1 MTSSEPADLRV
12 VPDMA
17 YEWLYVLGRL
27 EELLLTLALWEDEGA
42 QLPDPIAGRAALDAL
57 DNVYDAVRPTQSE
70 DEANPVPGRLLAPEG
85 RYEHMPVRFV
95 RIAGED
101 LSTLEHAAQV
111 LLTAAGE
118 TAEAIEQ
125 HARANGVHR
134 TELVGSV
141 SRLISV
147 VGLAWDED
155 VRLLW
160 SAVEPHAGRDVA
172 LSADQEQAYQRIGGR
187 IIRLWSYGHPA

>member
-1 MTSSEPADLRV
+1 MTGSEPADLRV

-70 DEANPVPGRLLAPEG
+70 DEANPVPGRLLAPDG

-101 LSTLEHAAQV
+101 LSTLSHAAQV

-118 TAEAIEQ
+118 SAGAIDQ
-125 HARANGVHR
+125 HARAHGVHR

-147 VGLAWDED
+147 VGLVWDED

-172 LSADQEQAYQRIGGR
+172 LSADQEQAYQRIAGR
-187 IIRLWSYGHPA
+187 INRLWSYGHPA

>member
-1 MTSSEPADLRV
+1 VLISDRDAVFGTHR
-12 VPDMA
+12 
-17 YEWLYVLGRL
+17 LYVLGRL

-42 QLPDPIAGRAALDAL
+42 ELPDAIAGRAALDAL

-70 DEANPVPGRLLAPEG
+70 DEANPVPGRLLAPDG
-85 RYEHMPVRFV
+85 RYEHVPVRFV

-111 LLTAAGE
+111 LLAGAGE

-125 HARANGVHR
+125 HVQAHGVNR

-147 VGLAWDED
+147 LGLAWDED

-160 SAVEPHAGRDVA
+160 SAVEPHAGRDRRA
-172 LSADQEQAYQRIGGR
+172 ERRTGAGL
-187 IIRLWSYGHPA
+187 PAHRRAHQSPLVLRQPA